1 MAAGST
7 LPQRAAG
14 RELRRLRMRAGKS
27 QTAAGKVIEVSPQT
41 IGRMGRRATDEVVAG
56 VRQRA
61 V

>member
-1 MAAGST
+1 
-7 LPQRAAG
+7 
-14 RELRRLRMRAGKS
+14 MRAGKS